1 MNANRPGLIAPTFFF
16 ATWIGVFAWML
27 FRVG

>member
-1 MNANRPGLIAPTFFF
+1 MYASRSNLIAPTFFF
-16 ATWIGVFAWML
+16 ATWVGVFAWML